1 MKKNNKKKNI
11 LLVLYFWVNLA
22 SWIWSDST
30 ICVLAT
36 QQQLRVSTLCVC
48 LCVNLPLSFFFTGD
62 FCVGASASSSL
73 DEDETSLGIFTLKKT
88 ASKCSN

>member
-48 LCVNLPLSFFFTGD
+48 VCVWTYRFPF
-62 FCVGASASSSL
+62 SL
-73 DEDETSLGIFTLKKT
+73 QVISV
-88 ASKCSN
+88 